1 MIRRYASLA
10 VGVCGGGLTLAAPAG
25 KLYIFITTATASLPN
40 TTTDPPSRNKKHSK
54 RAFFSKTAKSN
65 SEILMLDG
73 MTILYKSSV
82 DLLFYVMGSC
92 HENELLLMSVLN
104 CLYDSQSISL
114 RSDDIPIGEQ
124 TVAQVQAKIG
134 AKVAATTAV
143 FQSAKDQFKWSLL
156 K

>member
-104 CLYDSQSISL
+104 CLYDSNLDVIMLALDEIVDGDLTTFPLENKLWHRYFSLLRISL
-114 RSDDIPIGEQ
+114 NGHC
-124 TVAQVQAKIG
+124 
-134 AKVAATTAV
+134 
-143 FQSAKDQFKWSLL
+143 
-156 K
+156 